1 MCKIELV
8 LVLYKQTSIG
18 QEDVPRR
25 REWRGLLRDL
35 GEREHVPQEEHEE
48 HQDDHEVRGHQSA
61 GLLLLLVEGMNHL
74 LYRGYR
80 VGLDGARRL
89 ERGLLDSLCLDKEG
103 LLRVRPFVDEPEEV
117 VGSLREIVEFEHD
130 LLHVGGV
137 AFAAVAL
144 GDDAVSLSLVHV
156 AWMTEAQYV
165 FYIDGR
171 KLL

>member
-1 MCKIELV
+1 MC
-8 LVLYKQTSIG
+8 QIG
-18 QEDVPRR
+18 C
-25 REWRGLLRDL
+25 
-35 GEREHVPQEEHEE
+35 
-48 HQDDHEVRGHQSA
+48 S
-61 GLLLLLVEGMNHL
+61 
-74 LYRGYR
+74 GYR

-89 ERGLLDSLCLDKEG
+89 ERGLLDSLSLVETG
-103 LLRVRPFVDEPEEV
+103 LLRVRPFVDERKEV
-117 VGSLREIVEFEHD
+117 VGRLREFVEFEHD

-165 FYIDGR
+165 FYMGGR